1 MAWTAPK
8 TDWNEND
15 YINVIDYNRW
25 LNNLKFLQDLCQTM
39 YPYTQTTLGNDQTE
53 SDFPYA
59 DMLNDLET
67 ALDEINDASYDLDIG
82 EAETFSANSFYIA
95 YNECNRIESAMLKL
109 YNWLNSQA
117 ENVPKLAFTLGDYR
131 GIRI

>member
-1 MAWTAPK
+1 MSWTEPK
-8 TDWNEND
+8 TDWIAND
-15 YINVIDYNRW
+15 PINVSDYNRW
-25 LNNLKFLQDLCQTM
+25 LNNLKFLQDLCQQL

-82 EAETFSANSFYIA
+82 EAETFSANSNYIA
-95 YNECNRIESAMLKL
+95 YNECNRIESAMLTL
-109 YNWLNSQA
+109 YTWLNAQGD
-117 ENVPKLAFTLGDYR
+117 NIPKLAFTLGDYR
-131 GIRI
+131 GLRI

>member
-1 MAWTAPK
+1 MAWMTPK
-8 TDWNEND
+8 TDWIKTD

-95 YNECNRIESAMLKL
+95 YNECNRIESAMLEL
-109 YNWLNSQA
+109 YTWLNSQA